1 MEFLFF
7 KSMFESL
14 NLLIFYEIINT
25 KKWNFFFINP
35 NFGFMSFCVGMWLI
49 KKYLPLIFSNRSQGT
64 L

>member
-1 MEFLFF
+1 
-7 KSMFESL
+7 MFESL